1 MKQSPEDK
9 AFSDAIA
16 DRFWERTQ
24 SEYNYA
30 KSTLTYMAVGERML
44 LPNDNWAHHELVK
57 RAQKIGGFILE
68 GRYLVRV
75 AEAKQAA
82 QPIIF
87 GADGYRRGF
96 SWIQNLP
103 PVGWTGTTQQL
114 HLAVKD
120 VESVVS
126 FGRRLKVFNDQVD
139 CFERLIR
146 FRTRPWKLIHK
157 PDDYDL
163 WDVFRVSPNE

>member
-24 SEYNYA
+24 SEYNHA
-30 KSTLTYMAVGERML
+30 KSILVYMAVGERML
-44 LPNDNWAHHELVK
+44 LPNDDWGHRELVK
-57 RAQKIGGFILE
+57 RAQKIGGFILD

-75 AEAKQAA
+75 AKSKTVD

-87 GADGYRRGF
+87 GTDGYRRGF
-96 SWIQNLP
+96 SWIKNLP
-103 PVGWTGTTQQL
+103 PVGWTGTTQEL

-126 FGRRLKVFNDQVD
+126 FGRRLKIFNDHVD

-146 FRTRPWKLIHK
+146 FRTRPWKLKHF
-157 PDDYDL
+157 PDEDEL
-163 WDVFRVSPNE
+163 WDVFTVSPNS